1 MNSID
6 YRWRKM
12 VDEFGGSEPKK
23 VSDEAREEVEVGTH
37 REDARDDI
45 GIHVERGAQSP
56 ITYVDLLSRKSSA
69 NYCDE

>member
-45 GIHVERGAQSP
+45 GIHVERGARSP
-56 ITYVDLLSRKSSA
+56 
-69 NYCDE
+69 

>member
-45 GIHVERGAQSP
+45 SIHVEKRAQSS
-56 ITYVDLLSRKSSA
+56 ISYVDLLSTWCLA